1 MRPIILFKSLVFTV
15 RGTTCTNQWLT
26 DTSNMGIEQSRE
38 EVKRF
43 SCFGMGI
50 PTPQDGWGF
59 RSYSHTI
66 SILFCFVLPLSL
78 GKRQAWNFRA
88 KILEIIWPDPHLRVK
103 NLGSEKVSVLPY
115 WLVTEAELELRP
127 WMFTQVL
134 VPLIHSEPRNLA
146 LDKYLSGKDYA
157 LLRDL
162 FPLIPL
168 SLWESMSQRHSH
180 QDKSCCCLKAFS
192 LASYRDKGQGVNLQ
206 MEKKKPLSPNKQ
218 ETGNVSQE
226 TGNVHVRV
234 YVCVFRCVHTCIYT
248 CMCMFLRVFVSMWM
262 WERFKCTCVSELWMC
277 VCVKVSFVNLYVF
290 VFLHLGYCNRIP

>member
-1 MRPIILFKSLVFTV
+1 
-15 RGTTCTNQWLT
+15 
-26 DTSNMGIEQSRE
+26 MGIEQSRE

-103 NLGSEKVSVLPY
+103 NLGSEKV
-115 WLVTEAELELRP
+115 
-127 WMFTQVL
+127 
-134 VPLIHSEPRNLA
+134 
-146 LDKYLSGKDYA
+146 
-157 LLRDL
+157 
-162 FPLIPL
+162 
-168 SLWESMSQRHSH
+168 SH

-248 CMCMFLRVFVSMWM
+248 CMCMFLRVFVSM
-262 WERFKCTCVSELWMC
+262 
-277 VCVKVSFVNLYVF
+277 
-290 VFLHLGYCNRIP
+290 